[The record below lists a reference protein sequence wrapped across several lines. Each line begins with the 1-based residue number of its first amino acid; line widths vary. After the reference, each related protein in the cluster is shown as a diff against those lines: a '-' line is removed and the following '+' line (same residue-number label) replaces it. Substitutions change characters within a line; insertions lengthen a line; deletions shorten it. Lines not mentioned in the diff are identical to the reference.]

1 MLQENRNTMDIWL
14 LFSVLALSAI
24 GVVMVYSSTSVP
36 RIGGTEELD
45 TKINLFYLKKHLIT
59 LLLSMVFMMIL
70 YRIKPAKLKAVAYP
84 LLAVSLL
91 LLLAVFVPHLGV
103 KINGAKR
110 WLRLWPSTFQPSE
123 LVKFSMILFLA
134 RYLSD
139 TEAAAHSIKRF
150 LVPVSVM
157 LLFQTVLI
165 LQPDFGG
172 AVTLGLITIGMLYI
186 AGTPIRYLLSLLI
199 GLLPVTV
206 VLLMQPYRLKRIM
219 VFLDPWSDPQGS
231 GFQLVQSLIA
241 LGRGGLMGVGLGNS
255 QQKLSF
261 LPEANTDF
269 IFSLIGEELGFLG
282 ATVVIGLFFLLFLR
296 GVKIASERGLPFS
309 RYLAMGFTLML
320 TLQALINF
328 GVVSGLLPTK
338 GLPLPFISYGGSS
351 LLVNF
356 MAVGIL
362 LRLSTG
368 EPEQSTNML
377 TTDMIMRKRARL
389 KIKRMRHRGVAV
401 S

>member
-1 MLQENRNTMDIWL
+1 VLQENRNTMDIWL

-36 RIGGTEELD
+36 RIGDTEELN

-134 RYLSD
+134 KYLSD

-172 AVTLGLITIGMLYI
+172 AVTLGLITVGMLYI

-199 GLLPVTV
+199 ALIPVTV
-206 VLLMQPYRLKRIM
+206 VLLMQPYRLKRII

-255 QQKLSF
+255 QQKLNF

-296 GVKIASERGLPFS
+296 GVKIASERSLPFS

-368 EPEQSTNML
+368 EPEQAVNVL

>member
-1 MLQENRNTMDIWL
+1 MDIWL
-14 LFSVLALSAI
+14 LFSVVALSAI

-36 RIGGTEELD
+36 RIVDTEELN
-45 TKINLFYLKKHLIT
+45 TKINLFYMKKHLIT
-59 LLLSMVFMMIL
+59 LLISVACMIVL
-70 YRIKPAKLKAVAYP
+70 YRVKPPKLRAVAYP

-91 LLLAVFVPHLGV
+91 LLLAVFVPYLGV
-103 KINGAKR
+103 KINGARR
-110 WLRLWPSTFQPSE
+110 WIRLWPSTFQPSE
-123 LVKFSMILFLA
+123 LVKFSMVLFLA

-139 TEAAAHSIKRF
+139 TEAATHNIKRF
-150 LVPVSVM
+150 LLPVSVM
-157 LLFQTVLI
+157 LLFQTILI

-186 AGTPIRYLLSLLI
+186 AGTPVRYLLTLLI

-219 VFLDPWSDPQGS
+219 VFLDPWRDPQGS

-255 QQKLSF
+255 QQKLNF
-261 LPEANTDF
+261 LPEVNTDF

-282 ATVVIGLFFLLFLR
+282 ATAVIGLFFLIFMR
-296 GVKIASERGLPFS
+296 GVKIASQRHLPFS
-309 RYLAMGFTLML
+309 RYLALGLTMML

-356 MAVGIL
+356 MAVGVL

-368 EPEQSTNML
+368 EPEQSTNVL

-389 KIKRMRHRGVAV
+389 KIKRMKHKGVAV

>member
-1 MLQENRNTMDIWL
+1 MDIWL

-36 RIGGTEELD
+36 RIGDTEELN

-134 RYLSD
+134 KYLSD

-172 AVTLGLITIGMLYI
+172 AVTLGLITVGMLYI

-199 GLLPVTV
+199 ALIPVTV
-206 VLLMQPYRLKRIM
+206 VLLMQPYRLKRII

-255 QQKLSF
+255 QQKLNF

-296 GVKIASERGLPFS
+296 GVKIASERSLPFS

-368 EPEQSTNML
+368 EPEQAVNVL